1 MRESPVQNNFLTP
14 SQWLS
19 QFLSSRNLD
28 SVTGGPL
35 FTYQMRYEEYQEL
48 KTVVSR
54 FYPKTSISSRK
65 HKDWTACFVLC
76 CSEWYRRDC
85 DSLKW
90 EWYSAWQ
97 SLGFELTASQRADVI
112 PLGLKGFWKRPIRSY
127 ESERRNFLGSVFIEG
142 GLPFQL
148 ISAKENKFSDLIRKI
163 LRNYYKVDLIG
174 IPLKQLISSYLE
186 HFPSVFTEDES
197 VELIAKI
204 VRNLMT
210 LADKVDANNQDDL
223 PSTQLDQILPNWRSQ
238 FPIPLDVNTGKGL
251 LDNWLIGASSA
262 SSSIKKQHSK
272 LSCKHF
278 FDLNNLLFSSEVSLP
293 KSLNFNFK
301 KSDVNS
307 SKFDLGLNE
316 GAKRRADFGSV
327 FAQFETNRTVIKP
340 RKKGVCFS
348 RTNIDSSLFIELSE
362 LGVNVDQLNIE
373 NSSIGLGEAPIGF
386 VFDEDENKYTC
397 IGQASFT
404 TKHKEIYV
412 LVPSSYEVE
421 NLSGFALKDKDIE
434 AYGYKLSWYKVSG
447 DIRFYCSESR
457 YRLRT
462 NSTSN
467 TSGML
472 AIVGDEVQWETRPAQ
487 VYKGVPEIKSVN
499 DHAVVNF
506 GLTRLLDNKPVNTIK
521 EYEKYGQHVFS
532 VKNNDGDT
540 LIKRKIAVLP
550 QDLSISFNSENENA
564 VINVTTAQPI
574 VVSLIASE
582 AKIVQS
588 KNSNTRHF
596 TITPNSL
603 PPAKVTMQISAN
615 LLCDPIEIT
624 LPYPAEGIYGFD
636 KDGNELSEQLT
647 VHQLLG
653 SEIYLF
659 SNQDYD
665 EKFELEFALKPIIR
679 NSPTIFSSIS
689 VSNKPKVLSLYSFK
703 EKIVSLLSL
712 CDKLDAEVAISIKC
726 RGYRKQFT
734 VRRFA
739 SEVKFDPVDKLYSF
753 ESGDSSEEVSHNL
766 LAMKIAEPECK
777 TVSLPRRMLGS
788 IELDRFEVAKEMTK
802 GGPWLIIPGN
812 RPDIDFRP
820 VFYFEDA
827 LEIANIKPSSSMQS
841 AVRAFHP
848 KFNPLAIADM
858 MEVMANDYHHSS
870 WLYIRSLWENFGY
883 LPLSTFEVFKAL
895 TKDLKALTI
904 ILFKFEMDE
913 EFIRRLDTE
922 FPVLWEFIPLDYW
935 HSAKNDFIS
944 SLEKI
949 NIPADFILEQVNSM
963 FDRLSNSLP
972 TYPVE
977 IIEHLKGKKLAPRLP
992 LPLEKQVLNETWL
1005 QELARD
1011 HAESDWPNSQQKL
1024 IEEAMR
1030 LLTEARAIVGPLH
1043 FRQTSVV
1050 YYPVIAAAIATKK
1063 VNFEQVFSTD
1073 SAITFAF
1080 KQLRDFEP
1088 VWFSSMYSYF
1098 VSYFT
1103 QKV

>member
-1 MRESPVQNNFLTP
+1 MNIFTP

-19 QFLSSRNLD
+19 QFLSTRGLN
-28 SVTGGPL
+28 SVTGDAL
-35 FTYQMRYEEYQEL
+35 FTYQMKHEEYKAL
-48 KTVVSR
+48 KNVVSQ
-54 FYPKTSISSRK
+54 FYPKTNIGVSK
-65 HKDWTACFVLC
+65 HKEWAACFVIC

-90 EWYSAWQ
+90 EWYAAWE
-97 SLGFELTASQRADVI
+97 SLGFELSASQRADVI
-112 PLGLKGFWKRPIRSY
+112 PLGLGSYWKRPIRSY

-148 ISAKENKFSDLIRKI
+148 VSTKDNKFGDLIRKI

-174 IPLKQLISSYLE
+174 VSLNELISSYLE
-186 HFPSVFTEDES
+186 YLPSVFTEDES
-197 VELIAKI
+197 IDLIAKI
-204 VRNLMT
+204 VRNLMG
-210 LADKVDANNQDDL
+210 LADKIEISNQDDL
-223 PSTQLDQILPNWRSQ
+223 PSEQLDQILPNWRSQ
-238 FPIPLDVNTGKGL
+238 FPIPLDVKTGKGL

-262 SSSIKKQHSK
+262 SSSIKKYQSK

-278 FDLNNLLFSSEVSLP
+278 FDLDSLMFSSEVSLP
-293 KSLNFNFK
+293 KLLNFYFK

-307 SKFDLGLNE
+307 SKLDLGLNE

-362 LGVNVDQLNIE
+362 LGVSVEQLCIE
-373 NSSIGLGEAPIGF
+373 NSSIALGEAPIGF
-386 VFDEDENKYTC
+386 VFEEDENKYIC

-421 NLSGFALKDKDIE
+421 NLSGFALKDKDVE

-462 NSTSN
+462 NSSSN

-472 AIVGDEVQWETRPAQ
+472 AIVGDEVQWETKPAQ

-499 DHAVVNF
+499 EHADVNF

-521 EYEKYGQHVFS
+521 EYEKFGQHVFS
-532 VKNNDGDT
+532 VKNNDSDT
-540 LIKRKIAVLP
+540 LIRRKIAILP
-550 QDLSISFNSENENA
+550 QDLSISFNSENESA

-574 VVSLIASE
+574 VVSLIAPE
-582 AKIVQS
+582 TEIIQS
-588 KNSNTRHF
+588 KNDNTRCF
-596 TITPNSL
+596 TIKPNSL
-603 PPAKVTMQISAN
+603 PPAKVIMQISAN
-615 LLCDPIEIT
+615 LLCDPIEII

-636 KDGNELSEQLT
+636 KDGNELPEQLT
-647 VHQLLG
+647 IHQLLG

-712 CDKLDAEVAISIKC
+712 SDKLDAEVAISIKC
-726 RGYRKQFT
+726 RGYKKQFT

-739 SEVKFDPVDKLYSF
+739 SEVKFDPIDQLYSF
-753 ESGDSSEEVSHNL
+753 ESNAFSDEVSHNL
-766 LAMKIAEPECK
+766 LAMRIAEPECK
-777 TVSLPRRMLGS
+777 PVNLPRRMLGS
-788 IELDRFEVAKEMTK
+788 IELDRFKIAKEMTK
-802 GGPWLIIPGN
+802 GGPWLIIPEN
-812 RPDIDFRP
+812 RTDIDFRP

-827 LEIANIKPSSSMQS
+827 LDVADVKPSSSMQS
-841 AVRAFHP
+841 AVKAFHP
-848 KFNPLAIADM
+848 KFNPMAIADM

-870 WLYIRSLWENFGY
+870 WLYMRSLWDNFGY

-895 TKDLKALTI
+895 TKNLKALTI

-922 FPVLWEFIPLDYW
+922 FPVLWELIPLDYW
-935 HSAKNDFIS
+935 HRAKNDFIS

-949 NIPADFILEQVNSM
+949 DIPADFIHEQVNSM
-963 FDRLSNSLP
+963 FDRLNNAVPSYPEEVIKYIKSNVVSHKLPEAVLSIWLDDLKNDHSELDEKWPTNPKFDIENALSLLDGTEP
-972 TYPVE
+972 M
-977 IIEHLKGKKLAPRLP
+977 LAYYH
-992 LPLEKQVLNETWL
+992 KW
-1005 QELARD
+1005 
-1011 HAESDWPNSQQKL
+1011 QK
-1024 IEEAMR
+1024 
-1030 LLTEARAIVGPLH
+1030 
-1043 FRQTSVV
+1043 SVV
-1050 YYPVIAAAIATKK
+1050 MYPIIAAAIASGKLDI
-1063 VNFEQVFSTD
+1063 ESVFKLNVSKIFSLT
-1073 SAITFAF
+1073 
-1080 KQLRDFEP
+1080 QLRDFEP

-1103 QKV
+1103 QEV

>member
-1 MRESPVQNNFLTP
+1 MNIFTP
-14 SQWLS
+14 SQWLA
-19 QFLSSRNLD
+19 QFLSARGLS
-28 SVTGGPL
+28 SVTGDAL
-35 FTYQMRYEEYQEL
+35 FTYQMKHEEYQAL
-48 KTVVSR
+48 KNVVSQ
-54 FYPKTSISSRK
+54 FYPKTNISASK
-65 HKDWTACFVLC
+65 HKEWAACFVIC

-90 EWYSAWQ
+90 EWYAAWD
-97 SLGFELTASQRADVI
+97 SLGFELNASQRADVI
-112 PLGLKGFWKRPIRSY
+112 PLGLGSYWKRPIRSY

-148 ISAKENKFSDLIRKI
+148 ISTKDNKFGDLIRRI

-174 IPLKQLISSYLE
+174 ISLNQLISGYLE
-186 HFPSVFTEDES
+186 YLPSVFTEDES
-197 VELIAKI
+197 IELIAKI
-204 VRNLMT
+204 VRNLMG
-210 LADKVDANNQDDL
+210 LADKVEISNQDEL
-223 PSTQLDQILPNWRSQ
+223 PSEQLDQILPNWRSQ
-238 FPIPLDVNTGKGL
+238 FPIPLDVKTGKGL

-262 SSSIKKQHSK
+262 SSSIKKYQSK

-278 FDLNNLLFSSEVSLP
+278 FDLDSLMFSSEVSLP
-293 KSLNFNFK
+293 KLLNFDFK

-307 SKFDLGLNE
+307 SKLDLGLNE

-362 LGVNVDQLNIE
+362 LGVSVEQLSIE
-373 NSSIGLGEAPIGF
+373 NSSIALGEAPVGF
-386 VFDEDENKYTC
+386 VFDEDENKYIC

-404 TKHKEIYV
+404 TKHKEVYV

-462 NSTSN
+462 NSSSN

-472 AIVGDEVQWETRPAQ
+472 AIVGDEVQWETKPAQ

-499 DHAVVNF
+499 EHADVNF

-521 EYEKYGQHVFS
+521 EYEKFGQHVFS
-532 VKNNDGDT
+532 VKNNDSDT
-540 LIKRKIAVLP
+540 LIRRKIAILP
-550 QDLSISFNSENENA
+550 LDLSISFNSENESA

-574 VVSLIASE
+574 VVSLIAPE
-582 AKIVQS
+582 TEIIQS
-588 KNSNTRHF
+588 KNDNTRCF
-596 TITPNSL
+596 TIKPNSL
-603 PPAKVTMQISAN
+603 PPAKVIMQISAN
-615 LLCDPIEIT
+615 LLCDPIEII

-636 KDGNELSEQLT
+636 KDGNELPGQLT
-647 VHQLLG
+647 IHQLLG

-712 CDKLDAEVAISIKC
+712 SDKLDAEVAISIKC
-726 RGYRKQFT
+726 RGYKKQFT

-739 SEVKFDPVDKLYSF
+739 SEVKFDPIDQLYSF
-753 ESGDSSEEVSHNL
+753 ESNTFSDEVSHNL
-766 LAMKIAEPECK
+766 LAMRIAEPECK
-777 TVSLPRRMLGS
+777 PVNLPRRMLGS
-788 IELDRFEVAKEMTK
+788 IELDRFEIAKEMTK
-802 GGPWLIIPGN
+802 GGPWLIIPEN
-812 RPDIDFRP
+812 RTDIDFRP
-820 VFYFEDA
+820 VFYFDEA
-827 LEIANIKPSSSMQS
+827 SEELEVKTSSSMQS

-848 KFNPLAIADM
+848 KLNPMAIADM
-858 MEVMANDYHHSS
+858 VEVMANDYHHSS
-870 WLYIRSLWENFGY
+870 WLYMRSLWDNFGY

-895 TKDLKALTI
+895 TKNLKALTI
-904 ILFKFEMDE
+904 ILFKFEMNE

-922 FPVLWEFIPLDYW
+922 FPVLWELIPLDYW

-972 TYPVE
+972 SYPVE

-992 LPLEKQVLNETWL
+992 LPLEKEVLNEKWL

-1030 LLTEARAIVGPLH
+1030 LLTDARAIVSPLH

-1063 VNFEQVFSTD
+1063 VNFEQVFSPD

-1103 QKV
+1103 QEV

>member
-1 MRESPVQNNFLTP
+1 MNIFTP
-14 SQWLS
+14 SQWLA
-19 QFLSSRNLD
+19 QFLSARGLN
-28 SVTGGPL
+28 SVTGDAL
-35 FTYQMRYEEYQEL
+35 FTYQMKHEEYQAL
-48 KTVVSR
+48 KSVVSQ
-54 FYPKTSISSRK
+54 FYPKTNISSSK
-65 HKDWTACFVLC
+65 HKEWAACFVLC

-85 DSLKW
+85 NSLKW
-90 EWYSAWQ
+90 EWYAAWK
-97 SLGFELTASQRADVI
+97 SLGFELSANQRADVI
-112 PLGLKGFWKRPIRSY
+112 PLGLGSYWKRPIRSY

-148 ISAKENKFSDLIRKI
+148 ISTKDNKFGDLIRKI

-174 IPLKQLISSYLE
+174 ISLNELISGYLE
-186 HFPSVFTEDES
+186 YLPSVFTEDES
-197 VELIAKI
+197 IDLIARI
-204 VRNLMT
+204 VRNLMG
-210 LADKVDANNQDDL
+210 LADKVEISNQDEL
-223 PSTQLDQILPNWRSQ
+223 PSEQLDQILPNWRSQ
-238 FPIPLDVNTGKGL
+238 FPIPLDVKTGKGL

-262 SSSIKKQHSK
+262 SSSIKKYQSK

-278 FDLNNLLFSSEVSLP
+278 FDLDSLMFSSEVSLP
-293 KSLNFNFK
+293 KLLNFDFK
-301 KSDVNS
+301 KLDVNS
-307 SKFDLGLNE
+307 SKLDLGLNE

-348 RTNIDSSLFIELSE
+348 RTNIDSSLFVELSE
-362 LGVNVDQLNIE
+362 LGVSVEQLSIK
-373 NSSIGLGEAPIGF
+373 NSSIALGEAPIGF
-386 VFDEDENKYTC
+386 VFDEDENKYIC

-421 NLSGFALKDKDIE
+421 NLSGLALKDKDVK

-462 NSTSN
+462 NSSSN

-472 AIVGDEVQWETRPAQ
+472 AIVGDEVQWETKPAQ
-487 VYKGVPEIKSVN
+487 VYKGVPEIKPVN
-499 DHAVVNF
+499 DHTNVNF

-521 EYEKYGQHVFS
+521 EYEKFGQHIFS
-532 VKNNDGDT
+532 VKNNDSDT
-540 LIKRKIAVLP
+540 LIRRKIAILP
-550 QDLSISFNSENENA
+550 QDLTISFSCKNESA
-564 VINVTTAQPI
+564 EIDVTTSHPI
-574 VVSLIASE
+574 VVSLIVPE

-596 TITPNSL
+596 SITPNSL

-615 LLCDPIEIT
+615 LLCDPIEVI

-636 KDGNELSEQLT
+636 NDGNELSEQLT

-712 CDKLDAEVAISIKC
+712 SDKLDAEVAISIKC

-739 SEVKFDPVDKLYSF
+739 SEVKFDPIDQLYSF
-753 ESGDSSEEVSHNL
+753 ESNTFSDEVSHNL
-766 LAMKIAEPECK
+766 LAMRIAEPECK
-777 TVSLPRRMLGS
+777 PVNLPRRMLGS
-788 IELDRFEVAKEMTK
+788 IELDRFEIAKEMTK
-802 GGPWLIIPGN
+802 GGPWLIIPEN
-812 RPDIDFRP
+812 RTDIDFRP

-827 LEIANIKPSSSMQS
+827 LKVADIKPSSSMQS
-841 AVRAFHP
+841 AVKTFHP
-848 KFNPLAIADM
+848 KFNPMAIADM
-858 MEVMANDYHHSS
+858 MEIMANDYHHSS
-870 WLYIRSLWENFGY
+870 WLYMRSLWDNFGY

-895 TKDLKALTI
+895 TKNLKVLTI

-922 FPVLWEFIPLDYW
+922 FPVLWELIPLDYW

-949 NIPADFILEQVNSM
+949 DIPVDFIHEQVNSM

-992 LPLEKQVLNETWL
+992 LPLEKEVLNEKWL

-1011 HAESDWPNSQQKL
+1011 HAESDWPNSQQQL

-1030 LLTEARAIVGPLH
+1030 LLTDARAIVSPLH

-1103 QKV
+1103 QEV

>member
-1 MRESPVQNNFLTP
+1 MSILTP
-14 SQWLS
+14 SQWLT
-19 QFLSSRNLD
+19 QFLSARSLS
-28 SVTGGPL
+28 SVTGEAL
-35 FTYQMRYEEYQEL
+35 FTYQMIHEEYQTL
-48 KTVVSR
+48 KNVVYQ
-54 FYPKTSISSRK
+54 FYPKTNIGASY
-65 HKDWTACFVLC
+65 HKEWAACFVLC

-85 DSLKW
+85 NSLKW
-90 EWYSAWQ
+90 EWYAAWDA
-97 SLGFELTASQRADVI
+97 LGFELNASQRADII
-112 PLGLKGFWKRPIRSY
+112 PLGLGSYWKRPIRSY

-148 ISAKENKFSDLIRKI
+148 ISTKDNKFGDLIRKI

-174 IPLKQLISSYLE
+174 ISLNELISGYLE
-186 HFPSVFTEDES
+186 YLPSVFTEDES
-197 VELIAKI
+197 IDLIARI
-204 VRNLMT
+204 VRNLMG
-210 LADKVDANNQDDL
+210 LADKVEISNQDEL
-223 PSTQLDQILPNWRSQ
+223 PSEQLDQILPNWRSQ
-238 FPIPLDVNTGKGL
+238 FPIPLDIKTGKGL

-262 SSSIKKQHSK
+262 SSSIKKYQSR

-278 FDLNNLLFSSEVSLP
+278 FDLDSLMFSSEVSLP
-293 KSLNFNFK
+293 KLLSFSFK

-307 SKFDLGLNE
+307 SKLDLGLNE
-316 GAKRRADFGSV
+316 GTKRTADFGSV

-362 LGVNVDQLNIE
+362 LGVSVEQLSID
-373 NSSIGLGEAPIGF
+373 NSSIALGDAPIGF
-386 VFDEDENKYTC
+386 VFDEDENKYIC

-412 LVPSSYEVE
+412 LAPSSYEVE
-421 NLSGFALKDKDIE
+421 NLSGFALKDKDVE
-434 AYGYKLSWYKVSG
+434 AYGYKLSWYKISG
-447 DIRFYCSESR
+447 DIRFYCLESR

-462 NSTSN
+462 NSSSN

-472 AIVGDEVQWETRPAQ
+472 AIVGDEIQWETKPAQ

-499 DHAVVNF
+499 VHTDVNF
-506 GLTRLLDNKPVNTIK
+506 GLTRFLDNKPVNTIK
-521 EYEKYGQHVFS
+521 DYEKFGQHIFS
-532 VKNNDGDT
+532 VKNYDNDT
-540 LIKRKIAVLP
+540 LIRRKIAILP
-550 QDLSISFNSENENA
+550 PDLTISFSYKNESA
-564 VINVTTAQPI
+564 EIDVTSSHPI
-574 VVSLIASE
+574 LVSLIVPE

-596 TITPNSL
+596 SIRPNSL

-615 LLCDPIEIT
+615 LLCDPIEVI

-636 KDGNELSEQLT
+636 NAGNELSEQLT

-665 EKFELEFALKPIIR
+665 KKFELEFALKPIIR

-703 EKIVSLLSL
+703 EKIFSLLSL
-712 CDKLDAEVAISIKC
+712 SDKLDAEVAISIKC

-739 SEVKFDPVDKLYSF
+739 SEVKFDSIDQLYSF
-753 ESGDSSEEVSHNL
+753 ESNTFSDEISHNL
-766 LAMKIAEPECK
+766 LAMRIAEPECK
-777 TVSLPRRMLGS
+777 PVNLPRRMLGS
-788 IELDRFEVAKEMTK
+788 IELDRFEIAKEMTK
-802 GGPWLIIPGN
+802 GGPWLIIPEN
-812 RPDIDFRP
+812 RTDIDFRP
-820 VFYFEDA
+820 VFYFEDS
-827 LEIANIKPSSSMQS
+827 LEVSDVKPSSSMQS
-841 AVRAFHP
+841 AVKAFHP
-848 KFNPLAIADM
+848 KFNPMAIADM
-858 MEVMANDYHHSS
+858 MEIMANDYHHSS
-870 WLYIRSLWENFGY
+870 WLYMRSLWDNFGY

-895 TKDLKALTI
+895 TNNLKALTI

-922 FPVLWEFIPLDYW
+922 FPVLWELIPLDYW
-935 HSAKNDFIS
+935 HSANNDFTNAMK
-944 SLEKI
+944 KI
-949 NIPADFILEQVNSM
+949 DIPADFIHEQVNSI

-977 IIEHLKGKKLAPRLP
+977 IIEHLKGKKLATRLP
-992 LPLEKQVLNETWL
+992 LSLEKEVLNETWL

-1011 HAESDWPNSQQKL
+1011 HAESDWPNSQQKF

-1030 LLTEARAIVGPLH
+1030 LLTEARAIVSPLH

-1063 VNFEQVFSTD
+1063 INFEQVFSTD

-1103 QKV
+1103 QEV